1 MKKNFLGMLVVSW
14 ILLLGFFFV
23 QAPRVHAAEHADVI
37 TKIYFT
43 DKDGNQLTPP
53 SIKQWHQF
61 RINVDFHL
69 RNNLVKAGDK
79 TVIQL
84 PDVLA
89 FPSNVAFDLL
99 DKDGHLVAKT
109 TIDRHTKKVTITYEP
124 YVETHSDVT
133 GTLYFYVR
141 MDHLVVTEE
150 KDVPIDITV
159 HGKVIPVGTIHFEGI
174 GQPWYSDLSKV
185 GWQDSKDPKVG
196 HYYIALNRSGRSMEG
211 VKVVDLMLSPGVTY
225 RPESFRVYKGT
236 WDFRDGDWILDNSVN
251 ITDQVTV
258 SYTGTSFE
266 AQLPNLSS
274 TEGILIFYT
283 VDISYL
289 PTSGEQFVNR
299 ASLITTNGIS
309 RTDESGFIF
318 YRGGGEAQGYV
329 FKIKIKKIDE
339 AGNALQGAKFDVIRD
354 RTELV
359 VGQLETDS
367 LGEAEVGNLLRDTY
381 TIRETQ
387 APAGYLASGDIKIT
401 PDDFDS
407 TLLLASKTIVNKK
420 IAPAKASLVVS
431 KSLTGRNLQADEFEF
446 VLTDENG
453 AEVERVKNTADGQV
467 RFSEIEYAAAGVYNY
482 TIKEVQGGTTVNNV
496 TYDGLVVTATVTVTD
511 NQQGQ
516 FVASVSYSGD
526 TEFNN
531 IYQETTTTTTTSTTT
546 STTTE
551 ATTTSATT
559 TTSEPT
565 TTTTQSTTS
574 SEPGTTT
581 TTEEA
586 STTAVTTT
594 SEPTTTTTAE
604 PTTSSATTTPELTTT
619 SATTTSESTT
629 ASEATTTTVAT
640 TTTSEATTTTVEPTT
655 TVATTTT
662 TIEPTTTRTT
672 TVVSPTTTQ
681 PTPPPVAKKGKVLPK
696 TGEESGLTATL
707 VGLTLI
713 TVVSFAVFH
722 YREMKE

>member
-99 DKDGHLVAKT
+99 DKDGHLVAKS
-109 TIDRHTKKVTITYEP
+109 TIDRQTKQITITYEP
-124 YVETHSDVT
+124 YVESHSDVT
-133 GTLYFYVR
+133 GKLYFYVR

-150 KDVPIDITV
+150 KDVPIDLTV
-159 HGKVIPVGTIHFEGI
+159 HGKVIPAGTIHFEGI
-174 GQPWYSDLSKV
+174 SQPWYSDLSKV

-211 VKVVDLMLSPGVTY
+211 VRVVDLMLSPGVTY
-225 RPESFRVYKGT
+225 RPESFRVYKGN

-251 ITDQVTV
+251 ITNQVTI
-258 SYTGTSFE
+258 SHTGTGFE
-266 AQLPNLSS
+266 AQLPNLSP

-289 PTSGEQFVNR
+289 PTSGERFVNQ
-299 ASLITTNGIS
+299 ASLTTTNGIS
-309 RTDESGFIF
+309 RTDESGYTF
-318 YRGGGEAQGYV
+318 YRGGGQAQGYV
-329 FKIKIKKIDE
+329 FAIKIKKTDE
-339 AGNALQGAKFDVIRD
+339 AGNALQGAKFHVIRD
-354 RTELV
+354 RTGLV
-359 VGQLETDS
+359 VGQIETDS
-367 LGEAEVGNLLRDTY
+367 HGEAEVANLLKDTY
-381 TIRETQ
+381 TIRETA
-387 APAGYLASGDIKIT
+387 APAGYFASGEVKVT

-420 IAPAKASLVVS
+420 IAPAKAALAVS

-446 VLTDENG
+446 VLIDETG
-453 AEVERVKNTADGQV
+453 AEVERVKNTIDGQV
-467 RFSEIEYAAAGVYNY
+467 RFSEIQYESPGVYKY
-482 TIKEVQGGTTVNNV
+482 TIKEVQGGTTANQV
-496 TYDGLVVTATVTVTD
+496 TYDALVVTATVTVTD

-516 FVASVSYSGD
+516 LVASVSYSGD

-531 IYQETTTTTTTSTTT
+531 IYQETTTTTTT
-546 STTTE
+546 
-551 ATTTSATT
+551 
-559 TTSEPT
+559 TTSEST
-565 TTTTQSTTS
+565 TSQSTTS
-574 SEPGTTT
+574 SEPSTTT
-581 TTEEA
+581 TTDEA
-586 STTAVTTT
+586 S
-594 SEPTTTTTAE
+594 TTTTAE
-604 PTTSSATTTPELTTT
+604 PTTSSTTTTSELTTT
-619 SATTTSESTT
+619 SATTSSESTT
-629 ASEATTTTVAT
+629 ASEATTTTTAT
-640 TTTSEATTTTVEPTT
+640 TTTSEATTTTTVETT
-655 TVATTTT
+655 TTLATTTT
-662 TIEPTTTRTT
+662 LEGTTTTTTSPTTTRTT
-672 TVVSPTTTQ
+672 TEVPPRTTSPN
-681 PTPPPVAKKGKVLPK
+681 PPPAKKMGKILPK
-696 TGEESGLTATL
+696 TGEETNVVTSLIGLVLLAIT
-707 VGLTLI
+707 GLAAIL
-713 TVVSFAVFH
+713 
-722 YREMKE
+722 YRESKAFKE